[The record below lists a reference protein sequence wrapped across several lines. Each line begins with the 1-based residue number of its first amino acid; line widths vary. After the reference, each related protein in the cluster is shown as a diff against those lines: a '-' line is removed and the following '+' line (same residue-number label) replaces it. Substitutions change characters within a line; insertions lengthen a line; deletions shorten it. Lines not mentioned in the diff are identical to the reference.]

1 MNLNVR
7 KITIEVC
14 NVSEPKWKHF
24 LSKYRKDGHVST
36 ITVITLPSFQLDLTP
51 LTKQHKNNVQ
61 YLLLPYRKIG
71 GKWAKICR
79 HYYHPRNPKATVIEV
94 FYVKYVT
101 KNPARGGYPPFV
113 SPIYQARFPEIHYS
127 PLQDETFRYEFP
139 KWWKMGQNL

>member
-1 MNLNVR
+1 MKLFD
-7 KITIEVC
+7 I
-14 NVSEPKWKHF
+14 
-24 LSKYRKDGHVST
+24 
-36 ITVITLPSFQLDLTP
+36 SFQ
-51 LTKQHKNNVQ
+51 N
-61 YLLLPYRKIG
+61 G

-139 KWWKMGQNL
+139 KWVENGPKFVGTIIILETQNPPPCQKP